1 MSYNPNAGGGPS
13 TPNVRTIST
22 SATVTASDDILLIDP
37 ASGGALPYNATLPA
51 ANSVP
56 AGFSVTLK
64 DIGGICTGGFDYVQF
79 VRGVGSGDTIDGTT
93 ISRCDNAYQSIT
105 LISDGVSRWGAIEI
119 AIP

>member
-22 SATVTASDDILLIDP
+22 SAIVTASDDILLIDP
-37 ASGGALPYNATLPA
+37 TSGGALPYNATLPA

-64 DIGGICTGGFDYVQF
+64 DIGGICTGGFNYVQF
-79 VRGVGSGDTIDGTT
+79 ARSGSDTIDGTT
-93 ISRCDNAYQSIT
+93 ISRCDNPYQSIT
-105 LISDGVSRWGAIEI
+105 LISDGASRWGAIEI